1 MKVKFGE
8 LTARQLA
15 DICNSHDD
23 CEGCPFVKDTETT
36 ECRVA
41 LSSTKAYIDFEIDLP
56 DEEVKENAEIY

>member
-1 MKVKFGE
+1 MKVKFGD

-15 DICNSHDD
+15 DICNSHDN

-56 DEEVKENAEIY
+56 DEEEANDTEVH